1 MKYSHSWFVFVL
13 VNETKQYMVHVQAS
27 VIIQHDTRNID
38 LWHKFVQQV
47 FIAILQK
54 KKKLCNVEKTP

>member
-13 VNETKQYMVHVQAS
+13 VNETKQYMVQAS

-47 FIAILQK
+47 FIAILQT
-54 KKKLCNVEKTP
+54 KL

>member
-38 LWHKFVQQV
+38 LWHKFVQPV
-47 FIAILQK
+47 FIAILQT
-54 KKKLCNVEKTP
+54 KL